1 MNIRLLNSLNQHEL
15 SALLNRNVDH
25 DSSLTPT
32 VELICLDVKNRGD
45 KAVQSY
51 TKKFDEIELD
61 SYLVPIEEIDNAYE
75 SINENLY
82 SSMLRARDNILKFHE
97 AQQSPRRE
105 IITDVGISCSREPR
119 AIENIGLYVPGGTAP
134 LVSTV
139 LMLGVPAQLAGCERI
154 AMTTPPNADGNISP
168 SLLAAAKL
176 VGIQEFYKIG
186 GAQAIAALA
195 YGTKSIQKVDKI
207 FGPGNQF
214 VNAAKMFVSNDPDG
228 AAIDLPTGPT
238 ELLIIA
244 DDKADR
250 LYVALDLA
258 AQAEHGSNS
267 NVLLLTDSAEFAN
280 SVSDAI
286 SNLSIPDDRKEIIKS
301 CLINSSILIVESI
314 EEAIRF
320 SNEYAPEHL
329 SLQIGKADLYK
340 ENIKSAGTVFLGSKT
355 PAAAGDYATGANH
368 TLPTNGNAKSY
379 SGLSLSDFQK
389 FITFQK
395 TDTTGLGNIAS
406 VIKGLA
412 EAEGLFMHNESVQ
425 ARLNN
430 V

>member
-1 MNIRLLNSLNQHEL
+1 MNIRLLNGLNQEEL
-15 SALLNRNVDH
+15 SALLNRNVDP
-25 DSSLTPT
+25 DSPLTST

-61 SYLVPIEEIDNAYE
+61 SYLVPIEEIDSAYE
-75 SINENLY
+75 SMKENLY
-82 SSMLRARDNILKFHE
+82 SSMLRARDNILQFHE
-97 AQQSPRRE
+97 AQQSPGME

-119 AIENIGLYVPGGTAP
+119 AVEIIGLYVPGGTAP

-176 VGIQEFYKIG
+176 VGIQEIYKIG

-214 VNAAKMFVSNDPDG
+214 VNAAKMLVSNDPDG
-228 AAIDLPTGPT
+228 AAIDLPAGPT

-244 DDKADR
+244 DDKADP

-280 SVSDAI
+280 SVFDAI
-286 SNLSIPDDRKEIIKS
+286 SNLSVPDDRKEIIKS
-301 CLINSSILIVESI
+301 CLINSSILIVERI

-329 SLQIGKADLYK
+329 SLQIEKADLYK
-340 ENIKSAGTVFLGSKT
+340 ENIKSAGTVFLGGKT

-395 TDTTGLGNIAS
+395 TDNTGLGNIAS

>member
-1 MNIRLLNSLNQHEL
+1 MKIRILKSLNREEM
-15 SALLNRNVDH
+15 SALLNRNVNTE
-25 DSSLTPT
+25 SSLTAS
-32 VELICLDVKNRGD
+32 VANICLDVKNRGD

-51 TKKFDEIELD
+51 TMEFDEVELNGF
-61 SYLVPIEEIDNAYE
+61 LVSKKEIDNAYE
-75 SINENLY
+75 NIGKNL
-82 SSMLRARDNILKFHE
+82 SDSMLRARDNILKFHE
-97 AQQSPRRE
+97 AQLSPIME
-105 IITDVGISCSREPR
+105 ITTDVGISCSREPR
-119 AIENIGLYVPGGTAP
+119 AIENIALYVPGGTAP

-139 LMLGVPAQLAGCERI
+139 FMLGVPARLAGCERI
-154 AMTTPPNADGNISP
+154 AMSTPPDADGNINP
-168 SLLAAAKL
+168 SLLAAAKI
-176 VGIQEFYKIG
+176 VGIQEIYKIG

-195 YGTKSIQKVDKI
+195 YGTESIQKADKI

-228 AAIDLPTGPT
+228 AAIDLPAGPT

-244 DDKADR
+244 DDSANP
-250 LYVALDLA
+250 LFAALDLA
-258 AQAEHGSNS
+258 AQAEHGTDS
-267 NVLLLTDSAEFAN
+267 NVLLLTDSIEFAN
-280 SVSDAI
+280 SVSEAI
-286 SNLSIPDDRKEIIKS
+286 SNLSLPDDRREIINICLNKS
-301 CLINSSILIVESI
+301 LILTVENI

-329 SLQIGKADLYK
+329 SLQIEKADSYK
-340 ENIKSAGTVFLGSKT
+340 DKINNAGTVFLGSMT

-395 TDTTGLGNIAS
+395 TDTAGLGNIAPA
-406 VIKGLA
+406 VKGLS
-412 EAEGLFMHNESVQ
+412 EAEGLQMHNESVQ
-425 ARLNN
+425 ARLSD

>member
-1 MNIRLLNSLNQHEL
+1 MNIRLLNSLNQREL

-51 TKKFDEIELD
+51 TKRFDEIELD
-61 SYLVPIEEIDNAYE
+61 SFLVPIEEIDDAYE
-75 SINENLY
+75 SIDENLC

-97 AQQSPRRE
+97 AQQSPVRE
-105 IITDVGISCSREPR
+105 IITDAGISCSREPR
-119 AIENIGLYVPGGTAP
+119 SIENVGLYVPGGTAP

-214 VNAAKMFVSNDPDG
+214 VNAAKLFVSNDPDG
-228 AAIDLPTGPT
+228 AAIDLPAGPT
-238 ELLIIA
+238 ELLIVA
-244 DDKADR
+244 DDKADP

-267 NVLLLTDSAEFAN
+267 NVLLLTDSTEFAN
-280 SVSDAI
+280 YVSETI
-286 SNLSIPDDRKEIIKS
+286 SNLSIPDGRKEIINN
-301 CLINSSILIVESI
+301 CLNTSLILIVESI

-329 SLQIGKADLYK
+329 SLQIEKADLYK
-340 ENIKSAGTVFLGSKT
+340 ENIKSAGTVFLGGKT

>member
-1 MNIRLLNSLNQHEL
+1 MNIRLFNSLNQHEL
-15 SALLNRNVDH
+15 SALINRNVDP

-61 SYLVPIEEIDNAYE
+61 SYLVPIEEIDSAYE
-75 SINENLY
+75 SMKENLY

-97 AQQSPRRE
+97 AQQSPGRE

-119 AIENIGLYVPGGTAP
+119 AVENIGLYVPGGTAP

-176 VGIQEFYKIG
+176 VGIQEIYKIG

-228 AAIDLPTGPT
+228 AAIDLPAGPT

-244 DDKADR
+244 DDKADP

-280 SVSDAI
+280 SVFDAI
-286 SNLSIPDDRKEIIKS
+286 SNLSVPDDRKEIIKS
-301 CLINSSILIVESI
+301 CLINSSILIVERI

-320 SNEYAPEHL
+320 SNEYAPWR
-329 SLQIGKADLYK
+329 
-340 ENIKSAGTVFLGSKT
+340 V
-355 PAAAGDYATGANH
+355 
-368 TLPTNGNAKSY
+368 
-379 SGLSLSDFQK
+379 
-389 FITFQK
+389 
-395 TDTTGLGNIAS
+395 
-406 VIKGLA
+406 
-412 EAEGLFMHNESVQ
+412 
-425 ARLNN
+425 
-430 V
+430 